1 MKISVELR
9 REKVAEY
16 LLKGMT
22 EIEIAQQ
29 LDVSRQ
35 TIIRDVSVHKKEA
48 KPWLDGL
55 AKEGF
60 IFEYKMA
67 LDKIRDRENFLQ
79 KLLDNETDTKMKAH
93 LVKTLNDCT
102 KLYISLLSDAPT
114 IHSLRKLREQR

>member
-1 MKISVELR
+1 MKTSIDER

-16 LLKGMT
+16 LRKSML
-22 EIEIAQQ
+22 EIEMAQQ
-29 LDVSRQ
+29 LGVSRQ
-35 TIIRDVSVHKKEA
+35 TIIRDISVLKKNA

-67 LDKIRDRENFLQ
+67 LDKIRDRENYLQ
-79 KLLDNETDTKMKAH
+79 KLLDNETDTKMKAQ
-93 LVKTLNDCT
+93 LVKALNNCT

-114 IHSLRKLREQR
+114 IHSLRKIREQ